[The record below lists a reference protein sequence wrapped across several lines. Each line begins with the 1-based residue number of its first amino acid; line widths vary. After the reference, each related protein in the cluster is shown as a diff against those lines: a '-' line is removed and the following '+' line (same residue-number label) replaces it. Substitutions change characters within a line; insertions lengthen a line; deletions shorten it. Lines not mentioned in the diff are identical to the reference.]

1 MHRRGLTR
9 VLSVERSLDDVNE
22 AVERVL
28 DGSAPA
34 PRLVF
39 RMDAGASGPSR
50 AEHAVAPA

>member
-1 MHRRGLTR
+1 LHRRGLTR